1 MLMTPFELAGALL
14 ATGSGILFLAALAA
28 SIVLIWEWRW
38 ALVGSALLLLG
49 VSSVTATLHGIPA
62 LITANQ
68 WLSIVVGILLLGLSA
83 RYHPTG
89 IVTRANANWLLRA
102 LALSFLL
109 GAWWVVDPG
118 VRAPLFSQVETD
130 LLIWVALCGAL
141 LLSLTASPFF
151 MGIGFLLLLAP
162 LQSIA
167 PVLMPG
173 AGLSIFVGIAQILVA
188 LACAYL
194 TLMQSAPVANQH
206 RVTAPLNTPVAAQP
220 STAPTQTTRPSPR
233 PVFRRPA
240 PFPTRTAPAA
250 TASSEPQPE
259 TQTSVEERA

>member
-1 MLMTPFELAGALL
+1 MPTTPFELAGALL

-49 VSSVTATLHGIPA
+49 VSSVTATLHGVPA

-68 WLSIVVGILLLGLSA
+68 WLSVVVGILLLGLSA
-83 RYHPTG
+83 RFHSTG

-130 LLIWVALCGAL
+130 LLIWVALCGIL
-141 LLSLTASPFF
+141 LLSLTTSPFF

-173 AGLSIFVGIAQILVA
+173 AGLSIFVGIAQILIA

-194 TLMQSAPVANQH
+194 TLMQSAHVTNQY
-206 RVTAPLNTPVAAQP
+206 RVVTPLIAPVAAQP
-220 STAPTQTTRPSPR
+220 SAAPTQTTQPSLR

-240 PFPTRTAPAA
+240 LVSARTAPAN
-250 TASSEPQPE
+250 TAPSEPQPE

>member
-83 RYHPTG
+83 RFHPTG

-109 GAWWVVDPG
+109 SAWWVVDPG

-130 LLIWVALCGAL
+130 LLIWVALCGIL

-173 AGLSIFVGIAQILVA
+173 AGLSIFVGIAQILIA

-206 RVTAPLNTPVAAQP
+206 RVTAPLNTPVAVQP
-220 STAPTQTTRPSPR
+220 SAAPTQTTQPSPR

-240 PFPTRTAPAA
+240 LFPARSAPATTAP
-250 TASSEPQPE
+250 SEPQPE